1 MTTAP
6 AISVETETIEQGGK
20 GVAASQVRA
29 RCSIFMQDFHFGPI
43 AAREGQALK
52 ENGVAP
58 LTAIAFGNT
67 PFVHCGSLCRGW

>member
-1 MTTAP
+1 
-6 AISVETETIEQGGK
+6 
-20 GVAASQVRA
+20 
-29 RCSIFMQDFHFGPI
+29 MQDFHFGPI

-67 PFVHCGSLCRGW
+67 PFVHCGSLCGDW